1 MVELEEPDKGRAWL
15 IAFSA
20 CIINMILS
28 GLSRM
33 IGILYVAVLDTYH
46 VTRQEATLPFTVRNA
61 IRMLSG
67 PLVGIIGTRFGIRT
81 VTFFGGLMAA
91 AGAALCSVAPNIS
104 WLAVCWGGI
113 HGMGFAFANTLF
125 QVVVNQYF
133 QKYRATASGIALSGA
148 CVGSLVFPIMIEA
161 ILDKYALS
169 GGFLILGGIVMHV
182 LPPALLLS
190 VPQWVKYPEAY
201 ARLWA
206 LKNAASASSDTV
218 VSVDDS
224 AAKLEEDE
232 PEEKAERELARTT
245 SLSNCPIESID
256 VCKVSCKNFN
266 KQRQSGVF
274 GPVVGL
280 VRNRADTD
288 ENVVC
293 TGYRKKCYYPQET
306 TIPQKE
312 SSDSS
317 NSSSGVYS
325 ISSQVDEKS
334 NNKTNS
340 EKPVLE
346 AANTKIRA
354 KNQSTQSISQS
365 IKSIA
370 ALYTNPVYVLISFCM
385 STYILIFIPIL
396 TVIVDYSIDKG
407 IPESNGKYLINAMA
421 IGDLAG
427 RLCFGW
433 VTDKKLMT
441 IPAFMTLVLVL
452 EGIFIALFPFAMTLT
467 SFMVLLIL
475 YGMTAGAI
483 LVLFPVLVLQYV
495 DYSSQSVAM
504 ACVGFLSGI
513 VSFAIPPMIGHF
525 RDKVGSYDGMFYL
538 TGGISVLSGG
548 LWLLEPIVNRDEFV
562 SRERLRTISIGEVS
576 LTIKIP
582 PPEHQQETSIYK
594 GTIKLFRDPMFHM
607 ISLSLAAFNML
618 FDPALT
624 VIVDYLIDK
633 SVTEEIAK
641 YFTSYLFLWETCWE
655 GYVSVG

>member
-1 MVELEEPDKGRAWL
+1 MIGLEEPDKGRAWV
-15 IAFSA
+15 IAFSG
-20 CIINMILS
+20 CFINMILS

-33 IGILYVAVLDTYH
+33 IGILYVAVIDTYSIS
-46 VTRQEATLPFTVRNA
+46 RAEATLPFTIRNA
-61 IRMLSG
+61 VRCLSG

-161 ILDKYALS
+161 ILDKYALM

-201 ARLWA
+201 ARLRA
-206 LKNAASASSDTV
+206 LKNAASASSNT
-218 VSVDDS
+218 VSVSVGDS
-224 AAKLEEDE
+224 TANLEDHESED
-232 PEEKAERELARTT
+232 KVERELARTT

-256 VCKVSCKNFN
+256 VCKVSCRNFN
-266 KQRQSGVF
+266 RQRQSGVF

-280 VRNRADTD
+280 VRSRADTD

-306 TIPQKE
+306 PVSQKE
-312 SSDSS
+312 CSDSS
-317 NSSSGVYS
+317 SSSGVYS

-334 NNKTNS
+334 NNKANS
-340 EKPVLE
+340 EKPALE
-346 AANTKIRA
+346 TANVKIRA

-365 IKSIA
+365 IKSIV
-370 ALYTNPVYVLISFCM
+370 ALYQNPVYVLISICM
-385 STYILIFIPIL
+385 STYIIIFIPIL

-433 VTDKKLMT
+433 VTDRKLMT
-441 IPAFMTLVLVL
+441 IPAFMTSVLVL
-452 EGIFIALFPFAMTLT
+452 EGLFIALFPFAMTLT
-467 SFMVLLIL
+467 SFMALLIL

-495 DYSSQSVAM
+495 DYNSQSVAM

-538 TGGISVLSGG
+538 TGGVSVISGG
-548 LWLLEPIVNRDEFV
+548 LWLLEPIVVKYHYGKQEKDNDSNVVIKNNFK
-562 SRERLRTISIGEVS
+562 S
-576 LTIKIP
+576 L
-582 PPEHQQETSIYK
+582 EN
-594 GTIKLFRDPMFHM
+594 GTEKKP
-607 ISLSLAAFNML
+607 S
-618 FDPALT
+618 
-624 VIVDYLIDK
+624 
-633 SVTEEIAK
+633 
-641 YFTSYLFLWETCWE
+641 
-655 GYVSVG
+655 